1 MSTDAPLPLVGI
13 IPAGGISQRL
23 APIPCRKEIL
33 PVGFY
38 GDPAEGGK
46 PRVVSSYLLEGLHE
60 AGVDERASEALAVY
74 LRDTPTR
81 MQLLE
86 KAIRAADAE
95 QVEAIAHSLK
105 SASGSIRAQP
115 VAELL
120 AQLELAGKSGN
131 LDRGADLM
139 AAVREEYA
147 AVQRVLKSVVDK

>member
-1 MSTDAPLPLVGI
+1 
-13 IPAGGISQRL
+13 
-23 APIPCRKEIL
+23 
-33 PVGFY
+33 
-38 GDPAEGGK
+38 
-46 PRVVSSYLLEGLHE
+46 
-60 AGVDERASEALAVY
+60 
-74 LRDTPTR
+74 

>member
-1 MSTDAPLPLVGI
+1 MQCLRIVNGRTDAALLIGQQAEGEPLV
-13 IPAGGISQRL
+13 
-23 APIPCRKEIL
+23 
-33 PVGFY
+33 VGV
-38 GDPAEGGK
+38 AESWSN
-46 PRVVSSYLLEGLHE
+46 P
-60 AGVDERASEALAVY
+60 AGVDEMASQALAVY

-81 MQLLE
+81 MRLLE
-86 KAIRAADAE
+86 EAIRAADAE

-139 AAVREEYA
+139 AAVKEEYA